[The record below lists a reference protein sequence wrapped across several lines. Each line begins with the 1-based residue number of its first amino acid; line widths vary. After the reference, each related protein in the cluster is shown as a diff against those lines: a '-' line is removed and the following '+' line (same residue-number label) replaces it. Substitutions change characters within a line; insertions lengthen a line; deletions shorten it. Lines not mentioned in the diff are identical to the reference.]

1 MEVGGAPYFYP
12 FPLPYVYPTHPNAG
26 LVLTGYRFTM
36 QNIVDFQAYF
46 SDINSTAL
54 TIKVHPYQDILIH
67 KLAFYILL
75 LNPSSD
81 WVWVMNGC
89 SSGIK

>member
-1 MEVGGAPYFYP
+1 MTAGGAPYQYP
-12 FPLPYVYPTHPNAG
+12 FPLPYVYPTHPTAG
-26 LVLTGYRFTM
+26 LALAGYRFTM
-36 QNIVDFQAYF
+36 QNTIDFVAYF

-81 WVWVMNGC
+81 WVWIMEG
-89 SSGIK
+89 SSNDLK